1 MGNKKYP
8 GHIALLCANI
18 FFGLNM
24 SISKDLLNGVIS
36 PVGLNALRFMAG
48 ALAFWFIALFTWEK
62 VTKKDLFVLLLG
74 SVFGVMGNQILF
86 IQGLSRT
93 SPVDASIIATTL
105 PIMTMILSAMVLKEP
120 ISFLKVLG
128 ILVGASG
135 AVFLVMSTLNGSDRQ
150 SSLVGDLLCTG
161 SALSYSLFLVI
172 TKSVTQRYSSVTVMK
187 WMFLFATVFIIPFS
201 IKDLRAVNYATM
213 GNSNELSLAFV
224 LICATIIPYLLIP
237 IGQKKLRPTTQSMY
251 NYVQPIVAGAVV
263 IIAGANTLTVTK
275 CFAAIMVFVGVYIV
289 TRSKSRAD
297 MEAEKARRADISSSS
312 IEK

>member
-1 MGNKKYP
+1 MVNNNKKYL

-48 ALAFWFIALFTWEK
+48 ALAFWLIALFAWEK
-62 VTKKDLFVLLLG
+62 VTKKDLLILLLG

-86 IQGLSRT
+86 VQGLSRT
-93 SPVDASIIATTL
+93 SPVDASVIATTL
-105 PIMTMILSAMVLKEP
+105 PIMTMILSALILKEP

-150 SSLVGDLLCTG
+150 SSLVGDLLCTA

-187 WMFLFATVFIIPFS
+187 WMFLFATALIIPFS
-201 IKDLRAVNYATM
+201 VKDIRAVNYASM
-213 GNSNELSLAFV
+213 GSSNALSLAFV

-275 CFAAIMVFVGVYIV
+275 CIAAMMVFLGVYIV

-297 MEAEKARRADISSSS
+297 IEAEKAKRAEASS